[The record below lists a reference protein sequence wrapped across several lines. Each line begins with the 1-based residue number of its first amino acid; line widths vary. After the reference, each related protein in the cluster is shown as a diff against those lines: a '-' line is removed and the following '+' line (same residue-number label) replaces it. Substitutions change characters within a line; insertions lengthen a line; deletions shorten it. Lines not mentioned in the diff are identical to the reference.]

1 MTLSSQPLL
10 QVNNLRVSVNQR
22 EVVKGIS
29 FTLAEREVLAVVGE
43 SGSGKTLAMRSLMH
57 LLPSGVNFDATAMT
71 FDGQDLLNLNDQ
83 QLREMRGAGIG
94 MIFQEPMTSLNPAM
108 TIDRQLDEGLALHT
122 QLNRRQRREKIIA
135 MLHRVGLSQAESL
148 LDRYPHEFSGGMRQR
163 VMIASV
169 MLLEPKLI
177 IADEPTT
184 ALDVL
189 VQHEVMDLMLSLTAE
204 KGSAVILISHDLSMV
219 ANYASRIMV
228 MEQGVLVEQNSSQQL
243 LAQPQH
249 SYTRRL
255 LEALP
260 VRKSAPD
267 RQKLLSAMSIISL
280 NNIEIIYYG
289 RKAWFKPASVT
300 RAVNNV
306 SFNVRA
312 GETVALVGASGSG
325 KTTIGKLIA
334 GMLKA
339 SKGTLSFKGKPLC
352 NASKAERNAWRW
364 DCQIIQQDPFS
375 SLNPRMRI
383 IQILEEPLLLVKT
396 MRSASRKQRVRE
408 VLHEVGL
415 EEVFLSRYPHQL
427 SGGQR
432 QRVAIARAIVRNP
445 AFIIADEPTSAL
457 DMTVQKQ
464 ILQLLKRLQESY
476 GFACLFIT
484 HDLGAVEQV
493 ADRIMVMEKGE
504 LVENGWSDEVLDAPQ
519 HPYTQQLLNC
529 LPALK
534 PMSNGGFQLEKKQAA
549 KQLAV

>member
-1 MTLSSQPLL
+1 MKTPSSPLL
-10 QVNNLRVSVNQR
+10 QVSNLRVTINER

-29 FTLAEREVLAVVGE
+29 FNVAEREVLAVVGE

-57 LLPSGVNFDATAMT
+57 LLPGGIDFDAAGMI
-71 FDGQDLLNLNDQ
+71 FDGQSLLNLTPE
-83 QLREMRGAGIG
+83 QLRQVRGAGIG
-94 MIFQEPMTSLNPAM
+94 MVFQEPMTSLNPAM
-108 TIDRQLDEGLALHT
+108 TIGRQLDEGLALHT
-122 QLNRRQRREKIIA
+122 TLDAAARRVKIVA
-135 MLHRVGLSQAESL
+135 MLERVGLAQAATL
-148 LDRYPHEFSGGMRQR
+148 LNRYPHEFSGGMRQR

-169 MLLEPKLI
+169 MLPEPKLI

-228 MEQGVLVEQNSSQQL
+228 MEQGELVEQNSSQAL
-243 LAQPQH
+243 LARPQH
-249 SYTRRL
+249 PYTCRL
-255 LEALP
+255 LDALP
-260 VRKSAPD
+260 VRKAPPD
-267 RQKLLSAMSIISL
+267 RKKLLAAESVIALS
-280 NNIEIIYYG
+280 NIDITYRG
-289 RKAWFKPASVT
+289 RKAWFKPVT
-300 RAVNNV
+300 VTQAVKGV

-334 GMLKA
+334 GMLTASAGTLAFKGRLLTTA
-339 SKGTLSFKGKPLC
+339 SKT
-352 NASKAERNAWRW
+352 ERKAWRRE
-364 DCQIIQQDPFS
+364 CQIIQQDPFS

-383 IQILEEPLLLVKT
+383 GKILEEPMLLVKT
-396 MRSASRKQRVRE
+396 LNASARQQRVRE
-408 VLHEVGL
+408 VLAEVGL
-415 EEVFLSRYPHQL
+415 EDIFLTRYPHQL

-432 QRVAIARAIVRNP
+432 QRVAIARAIIRRP

-464 ILQLLKRLQESY
+464 ILLLLKRLQESY

-484 HDLGAVEQV
+484 HDLSAVEQI

-504 LVENGWSDEVLDAPQ
+504 LVESGWSDEVLDAPQ
-519 HPYTQQLLNC
+519 HPYTQRLLNC

-534 PMSNGGFQLEKKQAA
+534 PLAGGGYQLQQKSA
-549 KQLAV
+549 

>member
-280 NNIEIIYYG
+280 NNIEIIY
-289 RKAWFKPASVT
+289 
-300 RAVNNV
+300 
-306 SFNVRA
+306 
-312 GETVALVGASGSG
+312 
-325 KTTIGKLIA
+325 
-334 GMLKA
+334 
-339 SKGTLSFKGKPLC
+339 
-352 NASKAERNAWRW
+352 
-364 DCQIIQQDPFS
+364 
-375 SLNPRMRI
+375 
-383 IQILEEPLLLVKT
+383 
-396 MRSASRKQRVRE
+396 
-408 VLHEVGL
+408 
-415 EEVFLSRYPHQL
+415 
-427 SGGQR
+427 
-432 QRVAIARAIVRNP
+432 
-445 AFIIADEPTSAL
+445 
-457 DMTVQKQ
+457 
-464 ILQLLKRLQESY
+464 
-476 GFACLFIT
+476 
-484 HDLGAVEQV
+484 
-493 ADRIMVMEKGE
+493 
-504 LVENGWSDEVLDAPQ
+504 
-519 HPYTQQLLNC
+519 
-529 LPALK
+529 
-534 PMSNGGFQLEKKQAA
+534 
-549 KQLAV
+549 